1 MTLFTLL
8 IIMALERVSNKS
20 KEFHITS
27 IAGRYF
33 GLLASKSK
41 IDVNN
46 PNIVGIIIIAG
57 IPALIMWI
65 LVANLPG
72 LLVFIL
78 YLLSLWVC
86 LGCPVTRKTFKRYL
100 QSANREDF
108 EACSL
113 HSISFGNV
121 GGELSNVGKQLIL
134 VNYRQY
140 ASVILF
146 FIFLGL
152 PGMVF
157 YSLIK
162 ELKSRQIIEELK
174 NIEND
179 PISSEQQESV
189 KHPKNTLDE
198 ALFILDWIPARLTAF
213 GYLIVGHFS
222 NGLVAWMDAIF
233 DVNLPIY
240 ELLAKVAK
248 ASEEHKETQNTYLTE
263 PLQMVKLAKRNI
275 IFILMGL
282 SIGTLVGVVA

>member
-27 IAGRYF
+27 IARKYF
-33 GLLASKSK
+33 ALLTSKSK
-41 IDVNN
+41 IDISQ
-46 PNIVGIIIIAG
+46 PNLVGIIIIAG

-65 LVANLPG
+65 LVVNLTG

-78 YLLSLWVC
+78 YLLSLWIC

-100 QSANREDF
+100 QSANKEDF

-113 HSISFGNV
+113 HSISLGNV
-121 GGELSNVGKQLIL
+121 DGELSNVGKQLIL

-162 ELKSRQIIEELK
+162 ELKSNQIEEALD

-179 PISSEQQESV
+179 AEAQESANQTR
-189 KHPKNTLDE
+189 NTLDE
-198 ALFILDWIPARLTAF
+198 VLFILDWIPARLTAF

-222 NGLVAWMDAIF
+222 NGLVAWMDVIF
-233 DVNLPIY
+233 NVNLPIY
-240 ELLAKVAK
+240 DLLAKVAK
-248 ASEEHKETQNTYLTE
+248 ASEEHKETQNIYLTE